1 MRKINLLSD
10 LLLRVSDIGRSLMPA
25 ADKQETLIDRC
36 ETLLSRRGEATSLAL
51 AREILD
57 RYAVIDTDEK
67 SRFFIEMMNQFSVD
81 ERHLNQMIEA
91 WKADQQPGAAKDSP
105 KHKSSTHSQGLIR
118 QIHSASEPRSQELI
132 RRLNRA
138 PRGTQDLVSMRADLL
153 LAIAKGAELKQLD
166 NDFHHLF
173 SSWFNRGFLELR
185 LINWDNT
192 PALILE
198 KIISYEAIHEI
209 NGWDELRLRVA
220 AEDRR
225 LYGFFHPAL
234 SAEPLIFV
242 EVAMMAGIPRAITPI
257 LAKQRQQLE
266 PSAATT
272 AVFYSIS
279 NCQKGLQGISFG
291 NFLIKQVVEE
301 LRHEFTNLSQF
312 VTLSP
317 LPEMRHWVSQQVEQN
332 KLSEMPKPLQQT
344 MHSLYQ
350 SKDALGVDHLLLEKL
365 TAWYLLK
372 AKKSN
377 GSPFDYVSRFHLGN
391 GACLEQINC
400 EADPSDSRMES
411 SWGVMVN
418 YLYDLNSIEHNHE
431 AFANQKTVIC
441 SESVQRLVK

>member
-1 MRKINLLSD
+1 MRASYILSD
-10 LLLRVSDIGRSLMPA
+10 LLSRVSDIGRSLMPVE
-25 ADKQETLIDRC
+25 DRQKSLIDRC
-36 ETLLSRRGEATSLAL
+36 ETLLSREGEATSLAL

-57 RYAVIDTDEK
+57 RYKGLNTEDKYT
-67 SRFFIEMMNQFSVD
+67 FFQDMMKKFSVD
-81 ERHLNQMIEA
+81 ETRLSKIIDA
-91 WKADQQPGAAKDSP
+91 WKTPEKP
-105 KHKSSTHSQGLIR
+105 SSDEGSGKGNTQSHSQNFVR
-118 QIHSASEPRSQELI
+118 EIHIASEPRSQELI

-138 PRGTQDLVSMRADLL
+138 PGATQDLVSMRGDLL
-153 LAIAKGAELKQLD
+153 SAIGKVTELKLID
-166 NDFHHLF
+166 NDFRHLF

-192 PALILE
+192 SALILE
-198 KIISYEAIHEI
+198 KIITYEAIHKI

-242 EVAMMAGIPRAITPI
+242 EVALTGEIPTAIAPI
-257 LAKQRQQLE
+257 LAKQREQLN
-266 PSAATT
+266 PSEATT

-301 LRHEFTNLSQF
+301 LRHEFTNLNQF

-317 LPEMRHWVSQQVEQN
+317 IPEMRHWVRQQIDQN
-332 KLSEMPKPLQQT
+332 QLSKIPKDMHQT
-344 MHSLYQ
+344 IHLLNN
-350 SKDALGVDHLLLEKL
+350 SKDAAGVDHSLLKKL

-372 AKKSN
+372 AKKDN

-391 GACLEQINC
+391 GACLEQINT
-400 EADPSDSRMES
+400 EADESGSRLES

-418 YLYDLNSIEHNHE
+418 YLYDLNTIEHNHE
-431 AFANQKTVIC
+431 AFANHQKVI
-441 SESVQRLVK
+441 SSDSVRRLLK

>member
-1 MRKINLLSD
+1 MKTANILSD
-10 LLLRVSDIGRSLMPA
+10 FLSRVSDIGRSLMPL

-57 RYAVIDTDEK
+57 RYGELTADDK
-67 SRFFIEMMNQFSVD
+67 CAFFEDMMSQFSVD
-81 ERHLNQMIEA
+81 EAGLTKIIEA
-91 WKADQQPGAAKDSP
+91 WKAPQKSLAKNTSV
-105 KHKSSTHSQGLIR
+105 KAQTQTHSQKFMR
-118 QIHSASEPRSQELI
+118 QIHIASEPRSQELI

-138 PRGTQDLVSMRADLL
+138 PAGTLDLVSMRADLL
-153 LAIAKGAELKQLD
+153 LAMETAPQLKQID
-166 NDFHHLF
+166 NDFRHLF

-185 LINWDNT
+185 LIRWDNT
-192 PALILE
+192 PAVILE

-242 EVAMMAGIPRAITPI
+242 EVAMTAVIPSAIAPI
-257 LAKQRQQLE
+257 LAKQRQQLN
-266 PSAATT
+266 PSEATT

-301 LRHEFTNLSQF
+301 LRHEFTNLNQF

-317 LPEMRHWVSQQVEQN
+317 LPGMRHWIHQQVGLN
-332 KLSEMPKPLQQT
+332 KLSEIPQALHQT
-344 MHSLYQ
+344 ILLLNK
-350 SKDALGVDHLLLEKL
+350 SKDASGVDRAQLEKL

-391 GACLEQINC
+391 GACLEQINS
-400 EADPSDSRMES
+400 EADTSGTRLKS

-431 AFANQKTVIC
+431 AFANHQTVVC
-441 SESVQRLVK
+441 ADSVRRLLK

>member
-1 MRKINLLSD
+1 
-10 LLLRVSDIGRSLMPA
+10 
-25 ADKQETLIDRC
+25 
-36 ETLLSRRGEATSLAL
+36 
-51 AREILD
+51 
-57 RYAVIDTDEK
+57 
-67 SRFFIEMMNQFSVD
+67 MMKKFSVD
-81 ERHLNQMIEA
+81 ETRLSKIIDA
-91 WKADQQPGAAKDSP
+91 WKTPEKP
-105 KHKSSTHSQGLIR
+105 SSDEGSGKGNTQSHSQNFVR
-118 QIHSASEPRSQELI
+118 EIHIASEPRSQELI

-138 PRGTQDLVSMRADLL
+138 PGATQDLVSMRGDLL
-153 LAIAKGAELKQLD
+153 SAIGKVTELKLID
-166 NDFHHLF
+166 NDFRHLF

-192 PALILE
+192 SALILE
-198 KIISYEAIHEI
+198 KIITYEAIHKI

-242 EVAMMAGIPRAITPI
+242 EVALTGEIPTAIAPI
-257 LAKQRQQLE
+257 LAKQREQLN
-266 PSAATT
+266 PSEATT

-301 LRHEFTNLSQF
+301 LRHEFTNLNQF

-317 LPEMRHWVSQQVEQN
+317 IPEMRHWVRQQIDQN
-332 KLSEMPKPLQQT
+332 QLSKIPKDMHQT
-344 MHSLYQ
+344 IHLLNN
-350 SKDALGVDHLLLEKL
+350 SKDAAGVDHSLLKKL

-372 AKKSN
+372 AKKDN

-391 GACLEQINC
+391 GACLEQINT
-400 EADPSDSRMES
+400 EADESGSRLES

-431 AFANQKTVIC
+431 AFANHQKVI
-441 SESVQRLVK
+441 SSDSVRRLLK